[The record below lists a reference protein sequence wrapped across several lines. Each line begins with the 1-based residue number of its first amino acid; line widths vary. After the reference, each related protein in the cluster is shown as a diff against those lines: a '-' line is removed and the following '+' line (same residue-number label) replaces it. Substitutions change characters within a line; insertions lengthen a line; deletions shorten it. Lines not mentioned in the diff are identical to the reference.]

1 MYALFGQI
9 TNGLK
14 KNENIVNS
22 YAEDRD
28 MYVELAFAVDD
39 RLYTVKRGM
48 VRGKQSYLNL
58 YAARDGQ
65 TVDETKSS
73 ISETQRHLESN
84 IVRCDI
90 TMFLRTVFLTAD
102 QNYNFYM
109 LKKSDKNEF
118 VEKLFDIQAFGEMYQ
133 AMHKD
138 LLKTD
143 REMLSLQNRLAVLD
157 GNAENYK
164 SRLDEF
170 EHRRQVEITRIS
182 EQITGMES
190 QLEACRSEEVKQND
204 DVVEKFAAA
213 ARKIDAAEDE
223 IKRKMRDLD
232 RETADCDV
240 RLAKLESGIEQRRK
254 FMAKH
259 QDVRGKLCEKCLAVF
274 DGHYGISGY
283 EAEIRKMSEDVSES
297 SSAKTAFS
305 KQRDALEAK
314 LGEYRAKKDKA
325 LQTMQRLTQD
335 YVRHRD
341 RVQQLENG
349 ISYAGKELEKL
360 RKDENPYE
368 KMLSENGKTLNE
380 EQGKLAEYEKRHR
393 YLKFA
398 ENIVSQ
404 DTLRKFII
412 RDLVVL
418 LNNRIKTYLTKLGAK
433 YYVKFDEDMDY
444 TFITERGSWEFNNF
458 SAGGR
463 MRIMI
468 ATSFAFRDFMQI
480 RNGMTSNILVLD
492 EYFDS
497 AISSNCIENIMQIL
511 NEYCKNMHQDIYIIS
526 HRPELNQD
534 LFDRVIT
541 VEKNNNISSIKLI

>member
-1 MYALFGQI
+1 
-9 TNGLK
+9 
-14 KNENIVNS
+14 
-22 YAEDRD
+22 

-58 YAARDGQ
+58 YAAKDGQ

-118 VEKLFDIQAFGEMYQ
+118 VEKLFDIQTFGEMYQ

-170 EHRRQVEITRIS
+170 EHQRQVEITRIS

-240 RLAKLESGIEQRRK
+240 RLAKLESGIGQRRK

-274 DGHYGISGY
+274 DGHYKISGY

-325 LQTMQRLTQD
+325 LQTMQRLTRD